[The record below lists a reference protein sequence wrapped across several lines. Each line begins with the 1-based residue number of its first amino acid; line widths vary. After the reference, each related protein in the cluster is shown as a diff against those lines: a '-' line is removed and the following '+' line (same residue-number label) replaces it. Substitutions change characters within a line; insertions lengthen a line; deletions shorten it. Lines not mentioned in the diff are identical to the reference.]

1 MDQNQITRRMMQLNK
16 TVFDINYSAMTK
28 AYEQSGQMFETFL
41 NQAPG
46 LPEEGKKAVKD
57 WMSAY
62 RTGCNDYKKIVDD
75 HYAKVEEYFT
85 KEQIH
90 PASLKQG
97 SLIKASRT
105 FIERQKMTV
114 SFATPFLR
122 RSQRKS
128 KLPNQAVR

>member
-1 MDQNQITRRMMQLNK
+1 
-16 TVFDINYSAMTK
+16 MTK

-75 HYAKVEEYFT
+75 HYAKVEEYFA
-85 KEQIH
+85 KEQIQQRNL
-90 PASLKQG
+90 SEDLE
-97 SLIKASRT
+97 SD
-105 FIERQKMTV
+105 ETV
-114 SFATPFLR
+114 ADPESAKE
-122 RSQRKS
+122 S
-128 KLPNQAVR
+128 NGNAGY